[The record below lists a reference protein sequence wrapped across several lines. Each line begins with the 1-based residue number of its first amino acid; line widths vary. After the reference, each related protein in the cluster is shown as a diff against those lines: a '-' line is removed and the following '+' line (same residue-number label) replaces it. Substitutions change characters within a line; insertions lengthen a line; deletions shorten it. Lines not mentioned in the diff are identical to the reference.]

1 MQSYSNVEN
10 QEGDLEDL
18 VTYLLSIEHHLP
30 RSVLLDI
37 ETEKMDTSNLFH
49 FLLDLLVSI
58 VRRIYNVELLSIKDY
73 GIDNIDLGKQDKIL
87 NYYNSIGF
95 NISFKNISKNTIYNY
110 LEDIKCDVLPDLEQN
125 NELVK
130 KEELRDYSL
139 NIDLGNQYLNVNFD
153 YLQVC

>member
-18 VTYLLSIEHHLP
+18 VTYLLSIDHHLP

-95 NISFKNISKNTIYNY
+95 NISFLLFGNLFIFVALVNKQFDNFMLFNFFLNKY
-110 LEDIKCDVLPDLEQN
+110 LFRNKL
-125 NELVK
+125 
-130 KEELRDYSL
+130 
-139 NIDLGNQYLNVNFD
+139 
-153 YLQVC
+153 

>member
-18 VTYLLSIEHHLP
+18 VTYLLSIENHLP
-30 RSVLLDI
+30 KSVLLDI
-37 ETEKMDTSNLFH
+37 ETEKMDISNLFH

-73 GIDNIDLGKQDKIL
+73 GIDDIDLGEQDKIL

-110 LEDIKCDVLPDLEQN
+110 LEDIKCDVLPDLEEH

-130 KEELRDYSL
+130 KEQLRDYSL